1 MTDGVYTARRRGTP
15 IRADDLL
22 AELTPNTDLRV
33 LVRRVAEAELPWVIV
48 PRAAVIAW
56 ERRDPEGW
64 TKVCAWLVARGV
76 AVLQL

>member
-1 MTDGVYTARRRGTP
+1 MGGVYTARRRGTP

-33 LVRRVAEAELPWVIV
+33 LVRRVAEAELP
-48 PRAAVIAW
+48 AVIAW

-76 AVLQL
+76 AVVQI